1 MPVSYLWHTA
11 VTVAPRPVP
20 FTDEQRETF
29 KAEIIDWIS
38 DGRTL
43 REYCRQ
49 EGYPAFQT
57 VYLWLGEDA
66 VFARRFARAR
76 LCGAEAIAAD
86 TLEIADDARNDWM
99 ERLDEE
105 GRGVGWQINGE
116 HVKRSALRIDTRLK
130 LLSKWFPTQYGDR
143 ANTREPLRIELPPI
157 KTAADLPAAFE
168 AVELA
173 MREGR
178 ISIAE
183 LEAVHKILAMRR
195 AAFGEAEFARELAE
209 LRARVEGSGQQP
221 PAASAG

>member
-1 MPVSYLWHTA
+1 MPVSHPWHTA
-11 VTVAPRPVP
+11 VTVAPRPIP
-20 FTDEQRETF
+20 FTDEQRAAF
-29 KAEIIDWIS
+29 KDEIVDWIA

-49 EGYPAFQT
+49 EGKPAFQT
-57 VYLWLGEDA
+57 VYLWQAEDA
-66 VFARRFARAR
+66 AFAGRFARAR

-86 TLEIADDARNDWM
+86 TFEIADDGRNDWM

-105 GRGVGWQINGE
+105 GRGIGWQVNGE

-130 LLSKWFPTQYGDR
+130 LLARWFPTQYGDR
-143 ANTREPLRIELPPI
+143 ANMREPLRIELPPI

-168 AVELA
+168 VVEQA

-178 ISIAE
+178 ISIGE

-195 AAFGEAEFARELAE
+195 AAFGEAEFAREIAE
-209 LRARVEGSGQQP
+209 LRAKVEAKDP
-221 PAASAG
+221 PAA